1 MQGLSNT
8 IYTNTNIL
16 EQLLHNNEEIIDEF
30 NNGGE
35 E

>member
-1 MQGLSNT
+1 MQRLSNT
-8 IYTNTNIL
+8 IYANTNIL
-16 EQLLHNNEEIIDEF
+16 EQLLRNNEEIIDEF